1 MTALRPALL
10 ALALGGVLAGCNPP
24 TPKTTPEQADACR
37 TRADE
42 VFQRQNR
49 QDVFRTDTHA
59 GGTRDA
65 MFSSTGSPG
74 VGVGQ
79 LTSRFARDQLY
90 IDCLR
95 AVAGNVGTTPDAP
108 GATPGPA
115 SGAAASGAAGA
126 TSTPVATAPQRGGV
140 MPRGQALPP
149 PGLTTPPQ

>member
-24 TPKTTPEQADACR
+24 PPKTTPEQADACR
-37 TRADE
+37 ARADE

-59 GGTRDA
+59 SGTRDA

-79 LTSRFARDQLY
+79 LSSRFARDQLY

-108 GATPGPA
+108 SATPGPA
-115 SGAAASGAAGA
+115 GAAPAAA
-126 TSTPVATAPQRGGV
+126 AAQPAAATAPQTGGV

-149 PGLTTPPQ
+149 PGLTNPSRE

>member
-24 TPKTTPEQADACR
+24 APKTTPEQADACR
-37 TRADE
+37 ARADE

-65 MFSSTGSPG
+65 MFSSTGSRG

-108 GATPGPA
+108 GATPWPA
-115 SGAAASGAAGA
+115 GGAGSAPSGGQAGSA
-126 TSTPVATAPQRGGV
+126 QTGGV

-149 PGLTTPPQ
+149 PGLTAPPR